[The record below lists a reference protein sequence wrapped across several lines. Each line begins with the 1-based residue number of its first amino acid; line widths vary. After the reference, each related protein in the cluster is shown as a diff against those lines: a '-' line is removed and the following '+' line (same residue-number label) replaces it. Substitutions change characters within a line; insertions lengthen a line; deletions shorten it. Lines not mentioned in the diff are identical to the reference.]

1 VKKVSQLIQSA
12 TIVVLLSACGP
23 SQGQPQITATD
34 TPAGIF
40 ASATSSPLS
49 QIPGPTAEPSS
60 GTGRVRQTDAAE
72 MVFVPEGEFLM
83 GSDSAYYVEESPQ
96 HKVYVEAFWIDKTEV
111 TNQQYN
117 ECVGAGACAASGC
130 ADDERFN
137 DLTQPVVCVSWHDAT
152 RYAAWVGGRLPTEA
166 EWEKAARGTDG
177 RQYPWGEEFDSRRAN
192 TWEGGALRSTPVGE
206 YSPQGDSP
214 YGAADM
220 AGNVWEWTSSLHK
233 GYPYNADDGRED
245 PDAAGFRVVRGGSF
259 LLNQKAAYCPARRP
273 AGPQAR
279 DNSVGFRVAVSALAP
294 E

>member
-1 VKKVSQLIQSA
+1 MKKASRLIKCA
-12 TIVVLLSACGP
+12 AIVVLLSACGP
-23 SQGQPQITATD
+23 SQAEPQTTAID

-40 ASATSSPLS
+40 ATPTSRPLPR
-49 QIPGPTAEPSS
+49 IPRATAEPSR
-60 GTGRVRQTDAAE
+60 GAVRVRQTDGAE
-72 MVFVPEGEFLM
+72 MVFVPEGHFLM

-96 HKVYVEAFWIDKTEV
+96 HNVYVEAFWIDKTEV
-111 TNQQYN
+111 TNQQYT
-117 ECVGAGACAASGC
+117 ECVEAGACAASGC
-130 ADDERFN
+130 ADDDRFN
-137 DLTQPVVCVSWHDAT
+137 GLTQPVVCVSWHDAKQ
-152 RYAAWVGGRLPTEA
+152 YAAWVGGRLPTEA

-192 TWEGGALRSTPVGE
+192 TWEGRALRSTPVGK

-220 AGNVWEWTSSLHK
+220 AGNVWEWTSSLYK
-233 GYPYNADDGRED
+233 GYPYNAHDGREE

-273 AGPQAR
+273 AGPEAR

-294 E
+294 D